1 VFCLSC
7 FVHPFRQ
14 KLVVLKR
21 VARSI
26 GSSNVLTTSIRRFA
40 SAPLLA
46 TGVTAVAG
54 LLYFLTAARDIVV
67 GDCPELIT
75 AAVTLGVAH
84 APGYPLFTMLGH
96 FFSQLPLAPIP
107 FRVNLLSAVC
117 DALTV
122 GIVFLTGFRLSR
134 SRLASAIAALILAL
148 NPLFW
153 SWSLVAEVFPLN
165 NLLAALLIYL
175 LVIWNDDPQRDGTL
189 VGAAFIAGLALT
201 NQHTIVLLG
210 PAICFLLW
218 RHRAILLARPRIVI
232 VCAAAFLVA
241 LVPYAYVPWAAA
253 RHPAHNWG
261 GVSSFSDF
269 IAFVTRREIPSSF
282 RLVPRAYEGGSV
294 WPRIATLCFSFGAPM
309 GLLALLGMIRTYR
322 RCRWYFWFSLLAF
335 GSTGLFFAIISNSN
349 LNIPSAAWV
358 LERFFLLPEVAVAPL
373 VALGVVMI
381 ADLVASSAP
390 ALRNKSLPIIAGALG
405 LVLVVSLFTNY
416 RRIDQSRNNV
426 ARNYGEDVLASLEP
440 GTILFAGADAYMFP
454 LIYLTMAEKMRPDVT
469 LVATPLLPYRW
480 YIAQLRARY
489 PNLNIPFE
497 SYDWDRN
504 NFKVLIEANCNHS
517 IAYVWLPPDA
527 SAMRDYWPRP
537 HGLVQLIEPNSKWIS
552 VDEWASDN
560 KQLMKRYRAPAS
572 GAIRANTFERDILFS
587 YSFAAWQIGT
597 RYERRGSKVEAR
609 AWYQRARDIDPG
621 SEAAYRVLY
630 WFTAR

>member
-1 VFCLSC
+1 M
-7 FVHPFRQ
+7 
-14 KLVVLKR
+14 
-21 VARSI
+21 
-26 GSSNVLTTSIRRFA
+26 SIRRFA
-40 SAPLLA
+40 SVPLLA

-67 GDCPELIT
+67 GDCPEMIT
-75 AAVTLGVAH
+75 VAVILGVAH
-84 APGYPLFTMLGH
+84 VPGYPLFTMLGH
-96 FFSQLPLAPIP
+96 LCSQLPLGPIP
-107 FRVNLLSAVC
+107 FRVNLLSVVC

-122 GIVFLTGFRLSR
+122 GIIFLTGFRLSR
-134 SRLASAIAALILAL
+134 SRLASATAALILAL

-175 LVIWNDDPQRDGTL
+175 LVIWNDDPQRYGTL
-189 VGAAFIAGLALT
+189 VAAAFIAGLGLT

-210 PAICFLLW
+210 PAVCFLLW
-218 RHRAILLARPRIVI
+218 RHRAVLVARPRIVI
-232 VCAAAFLVA
+232 LCAAAFLVG

-269 IAFVTRREIPSSF
+269 MAFVARREAYSSF
-282 RLVPRAYEGGSV
+282 RLVPRAYGGGSI
-294 WPRIATLCFSFGAPM
+294 WPRIATLCFSFGALM
-309 GLLALLGMIRTYR
+309 GSFALLGMIRACR
-322 RCRWYFWFSLLAF
+322 HRRWYFWFSLLAF
-335 GSTGLFFAIISNSN
+335 GSTGLFFAIISNVN
-349 LNIPSAAWV
+349 LNIPLGAWV
-358 LERFFLLPEVAVAPL
+358 LERFFLLPEVVVAPL

-381 ADLVASSAP
+381 ADLIASSVP
-390 ALRNKSLPIIAGALG
+390 PWTIKSLPIVAGALG
-405 LVLVVSLFTNY
+405 LVLVISLLTNY
-416 RRIDQSRNNV
+416 RRMDQSRNKV
-426 ARNYGEDVLASLEP
+426 ARNYGEDVLASVEP
-440 GTILFAGADAYMFP
+440 GTVLFAGSDAYMFP
-454 LIYLTMAEKMRPDVT
+454 LIYLTMAEKMRPDVI
-469 LVATPLLPYRW
+469 VVMTPLLPYRW

-497 SYDWDRN
+497 SYDPN
-504 NFKVLIEANCNHS
+504 NFKMLIEANRDHS

-560 KQLMKRYRAPAS
+560 EQLMKRYHAPAP
-572 GAIRANTFERDILFS
+572 GGIRANTFEREILFS

-597 RYERRGSKVEAR
+597 RYERSGSKAEAR
-609 AWYQRARDIDPG
+609 MWYQRARDIDPG
-621 SEAAYRVLY
+621 SEATYRALY
-630 WFTAR
+630 WLTAR